1 MIDRMFMVDNGFD
14 GLPADERKA
23 AREEELRPLMDEFS
37 TWLAGIAPQVEEGT
51 LLHKAVV
58 YAQNQFPYLYNALAD
73 GDLPIENNRAEQAI
87 RPFACGRRAW
97 LFSDTQAGAEA
108 SCGIYSIVTTARGN
122 GLMPMRYLEW
132 LLEELPNT
140 PGADD
145 PAVLGRFMPWS
156 PDVPESC
163 RMTPAE
169 AAEPDPMA
177 EPLVDV
183 DPNALDE
190 G

>member
-1 MIDRMFMVDNGFD
+1 M
-14 GLPADERKA
+14 
-23 AREEELRPLMDEFS
+23 
-37 TWLAGIAPQVEEGT
+37 
-51 LLHKAVV
+51 
-58 YAQNQFPYLYNALAD
+58 
-73 GDLPIENNRAEQAI
+73 
-87 RPFACGRRAW
+87 
-97 LFSDTQAGAEA
+97 
-108 SCGIYSIVTTARGN
+108 TTARAN

-145 PAVLGRFMPWS
+145 PAALGRFMPWS

-169 AAEPDPMA
+169 ASEPDPMA
-177 EPLVDV
+177 EPIVDV

-190 G
+190 Y